1 MWRGRGARPNA
12 GDVSIEVEVGAG
24 AGVVVSV
31 DAAVWKEGLLALA
44 DEKHASTMVMI
55 TPWQLRALWFSN
67 FAVDSRCIVLK
78 HCFLFQWR
86 A

>member
-1 MWRGRGARPNA
+1 MRPNV
-12 GDVSIEVEVGAG
+12 GDVSVEVEVGAG
-24 AGVVVSV
+24 AGVMVSV

-55 TPWQLRALWFSN
+55 TPQQLRALWFSN
-67 FAVDSRCIVLK
+67 FAVDSHCMVLLK